1 MVDCRRII
9 DKAKGAVHSSK
20 GRDLLLY
27 LMFVCVAFVFWF
39 FLSLDSELQRDYDVP
54 VEIENVPDS
63 VTMLGIVPSE
73 INVSVHGKG
82 YQLIRF
88 MWGKMPVM
96 RVKFIE
102 HITDGNVFALPRPK
116 LESRLRDYF
125 GQGVQIMSMRPDS
138 LRLRYTTVPGVTVR
152 LDVDADIRTD
162 LQYVLSGPIMA
173 NVDSVR
179 VFAPNGLPSTVTAVT
194 TEPLIKSGLRDT
206 SRFEVAVR
214 PMDGMRII
222 PDRVIVTVPVEPL
235 IVKKKKVKIEVT
247 GIPEGAG
254 LITFPSVAEVSY
266 LVPMSF
272 YNDDY
277 PVSAF
282 VDFNSID
289 NRRQRAKLHLTPM
302 PELYRNVMV
311 EPDSV
316 EYIIEKNARQ

>member
-1 MVDCRRII
+1 MIS
-9 DKAKGAVHSSK
+9 AV
-20 GRDLLLY
+20 
-27 LMFVCVAFVFWF
+27 FVFWF

-138 LRLRYTTVPGVTVR
+138 LRLRYTTVPGVMVR

>member
-1 MVDCRRII
+1 MVDYRRII
-9 DKAKGAVHSSK
+9 NKAKGTVNSSK

-39 FLSLDSELQRDYDVP
+39 FLSLDSEQQRDYDVP

-63 VTMLGIVPSE
+63 ITMLGRVPSSL
-73 INVSVHGKG
+73 NVSVQGKG

-88 MWGKMPVM
+88 MWGKMPLM
-96 RVKFIE
+96 RIRFFDNVTE
-102 HITDGNVFALPRPK
+102 ENVFALPRPK
-116 LESRLRDYF
+116 LESRLREYF
-125 GQGVQIMSMRPDS
+125 GQGVQIQSMRPDS
-138 LRLRYTTVPGVTVR
+138 LRIRYTTVPGVMVK
-152 LDVDADIRTD
+152 LDINSDIHTD
-162 LQYVLSGPIMA
+162 LQYVLSGPITA

-179 VFAPNGLPSTVTAVT
+179 VFAPNGLPSSVTEVI
-194 TEPLIKSGLRDT
+194 TEPLIRSGLRDT
-206 SRFEVAVR
+206 SRFEVAVM

-235 IVKKKKVKIEVT
+235 IVKKKKVRIDVT
-247 GIPEGAG
+247 GLPDGVG

-277 PVSAF
+277 PVSAY
-282 VDFNSID
+282 VDFHTID
-289 NRRQRAKLHLTPM
+289 NRRQRAKLNLTPM
-302 PELYRNVMV
+302 PELYHNVIV

-316 EYIIEKNARQ
+316 EYIIEKHARQ

>member
-138 LRLRYTTVPGVTVR
+138 LRLRYTTVPGVMVR

-222 PDRVIVTVPVEPL
+222 PDRV
-235 IVKKKKVKIEVT
+235 KKVKIEVT